1 MDLKELPPLYKQVNE
16 EQKQIIIHLGCGIY
30 KRICDNKTDEEIIK
44 LLSSNKHVQ
53 ELYGD
58 IHTLKKD
65 KKSLMNEKHA
75 ELQEERKRLQKMGS
89 KTNNLRENVSKK
101 SKK

>member
-1 MDLKELPPLYKQVNE
+1 MDLKELPPLYKQVND
-16 EQKQIIIHLGCGIY
+16 EQKHIIIHLGCGIY

-65 KKSLMNEKHA
+65 NNSLKNEKHT
-75 ELQEERKRLQKMGS
+75 ELQEERKR
-89 KTNNLRENVSKK
+89 
-101 SKK
+101 